1 MNMKRLFQLLLSVAL
16 VFPFCA
22 CEPKEEVKPEKPFLR
37 LSTSEKTVTNRA
49 NSFTLYVES
58 NVAWTAEAK
67 SDWLSID
74 KTSGEGD
81 AMITVGYQASTVDR
95 RSGVVRFTTEGLN
108 PVELVV
114 TQTELLFT
122 NPIGTIPDPWIVKY
136 EGMYYTCWASGN
148 GIKVSRS
155 DKLSVINGADARVWN
170 CPKDLG
176 DNKVWNPTN
185 VWAPELHRVDG
196 RWYIY
201 YAAGRPTSESN
212 GSYTNQ
218 RSGVLRAKTDDP
230 LGEWEDMGML
240 YTGDHYEEGIVP
252 TLENTNYA
260 IDLGVFYLN
269 GQLYAVWSGNPVGS
283 GDQHLYIATM
293 ENPYTISSSRVE
305 ISKPD
310 MPWELRTG
318 HVNEGPA
325 FLRNKEH
332 NKFFVIYSC
341 NGSWTKEYALAYVAL
356 NDTTLDPMNG
366 RNWKKSPQP
375 VFTRCDNKTPGVNGV
390 GHCSFTKSPDDAEDW
405 IVYHAKNSEQ
415 DGWSAGGGRSTFI
428 KKFTWNEDGT
438 PNFGEPVG
446 YGEESELPS
455 GETGDN

>member
-1 MNMKRLFQLLLSVAL
+1 MDVKKMFRLFLAVAFLL
-16 VFPFCA
+16 PFCA
-22 CEPKEEVKPEKPFLR
+22 CNPKEEVKPQKPYLR
-37 LSTSEKTVTNRA
+37 LSTSEKTVTNQA
-49 NSFTLYVES
+49 NTFTLYVES
-58 NVAWTAEAK
+58 NVSWTAEAK
-67 SDWLSID
+67 SGWLSVD
-74 KTSGEGD
+74 KSSGEGD
-81 AMITVGYQASTVDR
+81 AMITVGYQASTVEK
-95 RSGVVRFTTEGLN
+95 RSGVIRFSTEGLN

-122 NPIGTIPDPWIVKY
+122 NPIGTIPDPWIVKHD
-136 EGMYYTCWASGN
+136 GMYYTCWASGN

-155 DKLSVINGADARVWN
+155 DKLSVINGAESRVWN

-196 RWYIY
+196 HWYIY
-201 YAAGRPTSESN
+201 YTAGRPASEAG
-212 GSYTNQ
+212 GSYDNQ

-240 YTGDHYEEGIVP
+240 YTGDEYVEGIVP
-252 TLENTNYA
+252 TLDNTNYA

-269 GQLYAVWSGNPVGS
+269 SQLYAVWSGVPQKNAAGP
-283 GDQHLYIATM
+283 QHLYIATM
-293 ENPYTISSSRVE
+293 ENPYTISSNRVE

-310 MPWELRTG
+310 KVWELRTG
-318 HVNEGPA
+318 NVNEGPA
-325 FLRNKEH
+325 FLKNTEQ

-341 NGSWTKEYALAYVAL
+341 NGSWTKEYCLAYVAL
-356 NDTTLDPMNG
+356 NDTTLNPMDS
-366 RNWKKSPQP
+366 RSWRKSLQP
-375 VFTRCDNKTPGVNGV
+375 VFTRCDNRTPGVNGV
-390 GHCSFTKSPDDAEDW
+390 GHCSFTKSPDDTEDW

-415 DGWSAGGGRSTFI
+415 DGWSSGRSTFI

-438 PNFGEPVG
+438 PNFGNPVG

-455 GETGDN
+455 GETL